1 MGSTVCLFAN
11 TLGYPEGGGHRWV
24 YLNWAL
30 GLRSLGYDV
39 IWLEAVQPRS
49 RACEVRANAATLRNQ
64 LEPYG
69 LAERVALC
77 SWTSKRLAAEI
88 VEQYLTID
96 TAATA
101 ELLLNM
107 AYAAPEHVIRRF
119 RRSVLI
125 DIDPGLL
132 QVWISTGGIKVAPHD
147 VYFSIGETVGQPGA
161 RFPNAGL
168 EWHYT
173 PPCVALDWWPVCTA
187 RADAAFTTVSNW
199 YTADE
204 WMEDEQGVY
213 ANDKRDGFLPYL
225 DLPQRSMQPL
235 ELALCLS
242 PDECDERTGLE
253 QKGWRVADST
263 AVACTP
269 VEYQR
274 YIQESRGEFSC
285 VKPSCLRLQNAWI
298 SDRTLCYLAS
308 GKPAVVEHT
317 GQSRFLPDAS
327 GLFRFRSLEEAARS
341 LELVAS
347 DYESQ
352 CQLARQLAEE
362 YFDATKVVGHVL
374 ERALA

>member
-49 RACEVRANAATLRNQ
+49 RVCEVRANAATLRNQ

-77 SWTSKRLAAEI
+77 SWTSRCLAAEI

-132 QVWISTGGIKVAPHD
+132 QVWISTGGI
-147 VYFSIGETVGQPGA
+147 
-161 RFPNAGL
+161 NA
-168 EWHYT
+168 EFH
-173 PPCVALDWWPVCTA
+173 
-187 RADAAFTTVSNW
+187 
-199 YTADE
+199 
-204 WMEDEQGVY
+204 
-213 ANDKRDGFLPYL
+213 
-225 DLPQRSMQPL
+225 PQRAIGIKFVRQ
-235 ELALCLS
+235 LCF
-242 PDECDERTGLE
+242 
-253 QKGWRVADST
+253 ADDLRGAT
-263 AVACTP
+263 
-269 VEYQR
+269 
-274 YIQESRGEFSC
+274 GEF
-285 VKPSCLRLQNAWI
+285 
-298 SDRTLCYLAS
+298 
-308 GKPAVVEHT
+308 GKLIAHIH
-317 GQSRFLPDAS
+317 A
-327 GLFRFRSLEEAARS
+327 
-341 LELVAS
+341 
-347 DYESQ
+347 
-352 CQLARQLAEE
+352 
-362 YFDATKVVGHVL
+362 H
-374 ERALA
+374 